1 MCVKTLGFDQAGAFE
16 TKSAF
21 AAVLVCQLKDA
32 LLRSGRGRKN
42 PDFAVGEDS
51 VHVEQDE
58 LDLLGARFAHWGDS
72 SIWKDPP
79 KMNKIALQDDVAL
92 PFWTSGAPMKSS
104 VCSVVFFFAALAAF
118 GQTPELKFIADT
130 LVVQADGT
138 YDADPDLATLT
149 FQIFTQDKE
158 IKKAYETATR
168 SMQHIVDIAQ
178 QNGLAKDDVRS
189 GVLTVSPIYEGDRK
203 KKARSYNVQG
213 QEVLKIRDFAKI
225 GPILDASV
233 EAGVTDLRSLAYS
246 LADEEGAKKKAVAEA
261 MQHAM

>member
-1 MCVKTLGFDQAGAFE
+1 
-16 TKSAF
+16 
-21 AAVLVCQLKDA
+21 
-32 LLRSGRGRKN
+32 
-42 PDFAVGEDS
+42 
-51 VHVEQDE
+51 
-58 LDLLGARFAHWGDS
+58 
-72 SIWKDPP
+72 
-79 KMNKIALQDDVAL
+79 
-92 PFWTSGAPMKSS
+92 MKSS

-261 MQHAM
+261 MQHAMGRAAIALEQKGQKLGALRYMSLDVKQVYGVAALETLETTTESRESSGLFSARKVAPPPPMPSQQPQKITVSASVQCAFQIQ